1 MRSRNISKKDFLPTK
16 TGTTDTSNGY
26 SFNISHNKTDSKV
39 SEIILSSRTIRKFP
53 ETARVKYNIT
63 SKERKTIDHFLLT
76 DIPSYYSQTE
86 RKLKDKKAFLIIEK
100 EIGYK
105 KYNNYHV
112 PILNIIKKHK
122 EMIVAKKKST
132 DIRKYNIRIP
142 KEYELSSGQN
152 TERETN
158 KDINETPKNKKKA
171 KRFYV
176 GHIEEDKKS
185 ISSISFDDN
194 VTLLLNSPKKII
206 NCPNSPNKTNY
217 KLSIKSPINNER
229 FSVKSPMGRDR
240 YSIKS
245 PISKDRFSIRSAKYS
260 TILRY
265 PKNYRRSSVIVLKK
279 LSEEKED
286 LEQIYL
292 KNIHHMKELER
303 KKKILEIKKR
313 EKISRRVHIMLINDL
328 YPIPNI
334 MKSRFDRN
342 KKFLYKEN
350 NIFFTDNIYLTDQN
364 NFSEQFR
371 LKYKFENIP
380 KKKKEYKINI
390 PKMKLNDIINI
401 ESLKTER
408 NHTLE
413 NEK

>member
-158 KDINETPKNKKKA
+158 KDINKTPKNKKKQ
-171 KRFYV
+171 
-176 GHIEEDKKS
+176 ELNSNS
-185 ISSISFDDN
+185 ISHIFSSSFRIS
-194 VTLLLNSPKKII
+194 
-206 NCPNSPNKTNY
+206 
-217 KLSIKSPINNER
+217 NN
-229 FSVKSPMGRDR
+229 F
-240 YSIKS
+240 
-245 PISKDRFSIRSAKYS
+245 
-260 TILRY
+260 
-265 PKNYRRSSVIVLKK
+265 
-279 LSEEKED
+279 
-286 LEQIYL
+286 
-292 KNIHHMKELER
+292 
-303 KKKILEIKKR
+303 
-313 EKISRRVHIMLINDL
+313 
-328 YPIPNI
+328 
-334 MKSRFDRN
+334 
-342 KKFLYKEN
+342 N
-350 NIFFTDNIYLTDQN
+350 NITSFK
-364 NFSEQFR
+364 S
-371 LKYKFENIP
+371 
-380 KKKKEYKINI
+380 
-390 PKMKLNDIINI
+390 
-401 ESLKTER
+401 
-408 NHTLE
+408 
-413 NEK
+413 

>member
-122 EMIVAKKKST
+122 EINLRKKKST
-132 DIRKYNIRIP
+132 DIRKFNIRIP

-158 KDINETPKNKKKA
+158 KDTNETNHQKKKK
-171 KRFYV
+171 KRFFV
-176 GHIEEDKKS
+176 GHIEEENNKKS

-194 VTLLLNSPKKII
+194 ITILNSPK
-206 NCPNSPNKTNY
+206 NPFNSPTSSIKTDLKISIKSPLENDR
-217 KLSIKSPINNER
+217 LSIKSP
-229 FSVKSPMGRDR
+229 STKDR

-245 PISKDRFSIRSAKYS
+245 PLSKNRYSIRTGKHSSLLKF
-260 TILRY
+260 
-265 PKNYRRSSVIVLKK
+265 PKFNRKTSVIVLKK
-279 LSEEKED
+279 LTEEKED
-286 LEQIYL
+286 IEQIYL
-292 KNIHHMKELER
+292 KNINHMKELER
-303 KKKILEIKKR
+303 RKKIQEIKKR

-342 KKFLYKEN
+342 KRFLYKEN
-350 NIFFTDNIYLTDQN
+350 NIFFTDNFYLTNKN
-364 NFSEQFR
+364 NFSTQFR
-371 LKYKFENIP
+371 LKYKFENMP

-390 PKMKLNDIINI
+390 PNLKLNDMINI
-401 ESLKTER
+401 ECLKTER
-408 NHTLE
+408 NHTSE
-413 NEK
+413 N